1 MARPSR
7 AERRRQNSRTGG
19 TPTAPAVVPAAQ
31 GISADVSS
39 DQSAAV
45 APQAA
50 PQPSRLIRS
59 TRRMAANTSAR
70 VYDQAAEYAVISHDL
85 RRIAMWG
92 SILIVAMLVLNFA
105 NIF

>member
-1 MARPSR
+1 
-7 AERRRQNSRTGG
+7 
-19 TPTAPAVVPAAQ
+19 
-31 GISADVSS
+31 
-39 DQSAAV
+39 
-45 APQAA
+45 
-50 PQPSRLIRS
+50 
-59 TRRMAANTSAR
+59 MAANTSAR